1 MFSSVKLDKSS
12 SKPMYQQLYEAISKM
27 IEEDALEDDRLPSIR
42 TLAKSLG
49 VNNVTVV
56 TAYKELERDGYIYTL
71 KGSGTFIKKQHSDQD
86 IFPVE
91 EGDIEL
97 MLSGIFPLLK
107 DSIDFASVSPIPD
120 LFPIEEFKQSLVEVL
135 DRDKGE
141 AFLYPEISGYGPLRE
156 SISGFLKENYSI
168 SASREQI
175 LITSGGQQGL
185 DIISKSLVETG
196 DVILVENPTYPGAYA
211 AFKSRGARIIGIPLQ
226 QDGIDIEILKQNIRR
241 YKPKFIYLMPNY
253 QSPTTISYCRSK
265 KDAVLKLAEE
275 YGFYIIEDDFL
286 TDLSF
291 EDEKKEPLKSLDS
304 RDRVIF
310 VKSFSKIFMP
320 GVRIGFMTLPPSL
333 FRQIIKAKH
342 STDISSSGYLQ
353 RSFDLYLRKG
363 LWVDY
368 IDKIKEVY
376 KEKYLIMAEGL
387 DRLKDLGLEYYKPG
401 GGLSLWVK
409 IPESWDAMEL
419 YEECSRRKLAIVPGK
434 VFYTESLDKDRFI
447 RLSFSAE
454 DPQRIKDGLS
464 LLEDIL
470 SRRERDWVDRYMPF
484 L

>member
-1 MFSSVKLDKSS
+1 MFNSIKLDKSS

-27 IEEDALEDDRLPSIR
+27 IEENALEDDRLPSIR
-42 TLAKSLG
+42 ALAKSLG

-56 TAYKELERDGYIYTL
+56 TAYKELEGDGYIYTL

-86 IFPVE
+86 MSSVE

-156 SISGFLKENYSI
+156 SISGFIKENYSI
-168 SASREQI
+168 SASKEQI

-211 AFKSRGARIIGIPLQ
+211 AFKSRGAKIIGIPIHE
-226 QDGIDIEILKQNIRR
+226 DGIDIEVLKQNIRR

-253 QSPTTISYCRSK
+253 QSPTTISYSK
-265 KDAVLKLAEE
+265 AKKEAVLKLAEE

-291 EDEKKEPLKSLDS
+291 EDEKKEPLKSLDN

-320 GVRIGFMTLPPSL
+320 GVRIGFMTLPPLL

-353 RSFDLYLRKG
+353 RAFDLYLRKG

-368 IDKIKEVY
+368 IGKIKEVY
-376 KEKYLIMAEGL
+376 KGKYLIMAEGL
-387 DRLKDLGLEYYKPG
+387 DRLKDLGLEYYRPG

-409 IPESWDAMEL
+409 IPASWDAMEL
-419 YEECSRRKLAIVPGK
+419 YEECSRSKLAIVPGK
-434 VFYTESLDKDRFI
+434 VFYTEPLDKDRFI

-470 SRRERDWVDRYMPF
+470 SRRVRDKIDRYIPF